1 MTINSNSDL
10 PTSTTVIL
18 IWLLLMTAAARLFVL
33 QPFRNPAFRTRRF
46 LRVLVLVPRVS
57 VSERVKV
64 RFSDAQGTKSMGTK
78 KLGYEIMTTT
88 TTTTTTI
95 MMNINLNIKNKKKKK
110 TRRRRRKRKE
120 DEKLLLLLLISRYI
134 SVSPLTTDF
143 GIILHH
149 ETVDV

>member
-10 PTSTTVIL
+10 PTSTTVI
-18 IWLLLMTAAARLFVL
+18 LLLMTAAARLFVL

-95 MMNINLNIKNKKKKK
+95 MMNINLNIKNKKTKK
-110 TRRRRRKRKE
+110 TRRRKRKK
-120 DEKLLLLLLISRYI
+120 EKKTKNCCYYY
-134 SVSPLTTDF
+134 
-143 GIILHH
+143 
-149 ETVDV
+149 